1 MKHFLI
7 ATHGELSKAFI
18 ETLELIAGKTSNV
31 SYFGMTKLKSGDLAK
46 EELTKILTTK
56 KEGERFIV
64 LTDVFGGS
72 VTNICTEL
80 LMDLKDFDIIT
91 GLNLP
96 MMLTMILSGE
106 ETSLEDMI
114 EEGVRTAKEGI
125 IHINKLLEAQKGRK
139 EDDLI
144 ITD

>member
-7 ATHGELSKAFI
+7 ATHGELSQAFI
-18 ETLELIAGKTSNV
+18 ETVEMIAGKQTNV
-31 SYFGMTKLKSGDLAK
+31 SYFGMTKLKSGDMAK
-46 EELTKILTTK
+46 EELKNILSSK
-56 KEGERFIV
+56 KEDEHFIV

-80 LMDLKDFDIIT
+80 LLEMDNFDIVT

-96 MMLTMILSGE
+96 MILTMILSGE
-106 ETSLEDMI
+106 EMSITDTI
-114 EEGVRTAKEGI
+114 AEGVSAAQNGI
-125 IHINKLLEAQKGRK
+125 IHINNLLNSQKGSMR
-139 EDDLI
+139 DDFI

>member
-7 ATHGELSKAFI
+7 ATHGELSQAFI
-18 ETLELIAGKTSNV
+18 ETVEMIAGKQTNV
-31 SYFGMTKLKSGDLAK
+31 SYFGMTKLKSGDMAK
-46 EELTKILTTK
+46 EELKNILSSK
-56 KEGERFIV
+56 KEDEHFIV

-80 LMDLKDFDIIT
+80 LLEMDNFDIVT

-96 MMLTMILSGE
+96 MILTMILSGE
-106 ETSLEDMI
+106 EMSITDTI
-114 EEGVRTAKEGI
+114 AEGVSAAQNGI
-125 IHINKLLEAQKGRK
+125 IHINNLLNSQKGSMS
-139 EDDLI
+139 DDFI